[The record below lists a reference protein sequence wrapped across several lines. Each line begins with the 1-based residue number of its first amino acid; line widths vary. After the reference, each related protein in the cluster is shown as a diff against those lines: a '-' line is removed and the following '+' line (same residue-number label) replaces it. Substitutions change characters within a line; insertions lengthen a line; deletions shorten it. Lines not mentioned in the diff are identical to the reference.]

1 MDWRVDWRQ
10 ALPPG
15 GVAGI
20 RASFVAG
27 NILIARRFASPFR
40 TAEGAREAAC
50 KDTRMTAASPWWAPH
65 VHADRRAL
73 LLVRNRIKAALRD
86 RFAANDF
93 IEVEAGILQAS
104 PGNEAHLHAFATEL
118 VTPAAERAR
127 LYLHTS
133 PEFAAKKLL
142 AAGERRIFE
151 FARVFRNRERGALH
165 HPEFTMLE
173 WYRAGEPYTAAMADC
188 AAILGVAARAA
199 GVPRVTFRGRSA
211 DPFAPPERLTV
222 AAAFARFAGIDLL
235 ATLDGRIGDRDA
247 LARQAAAA
255 GIRHADDDGWSD
267 IFSRVL
273 VERIEPS
280 LGIGRATL
288 LDEYP
293 TVEAA
298 LARPTPSDPRVA
310 ERFELYLCGVE
321 VANAFGELTD
331 AAEQRRRFESEMAEM
346 QRRYGTRYPV
356 DEDFLAALGAMPQAC
371 GCALGFDRLV
381 MLVTGASRI
390 DQVIWTP
397 LAPVD

>member
-1 MDWRVDWRQ
+1 
-10 ALPPG
+10 
-15 GVAGI
+15 
-20 RASFVAG
+20 
-27 NILIARRFASPFR
+27 
-40 TAEGAREAAC
+40 
-50 KDTRMTAASPWWAPH
+50 MTAASPWWAPH

-73 LLVRNRIKAALRD
+73 LLARNRIKAALRGH
-86 RFAANDF
+86 FAAHDF
-93 IEVEAGILQAS
+93 VEVEAGILQVS
-104 PGNEAHLHAFATEL
+104 PGNEAHLHAFATDL
-118 VTPAAERAR
+118 VTPAATRER

-165 HPEFTMLE
+165 HPEFTLLE
-173 WYRAGEPYTAAMADC
+173 WYRAGEPYTAAMTDC
-188 AAILGVAARAA
+188 AAILRVAARAA
-199 GVPRVTFRGRSA
+199 GSTQVAFRGRSA

-235 ATLDGRIGDRDA
+235 ATLDGRAGDRAA
-247 LARQAAAA
+247 LARRAAAA
-255 GIRHADDDGWSD
+255 GIRCADDDGWSD

-273 VERIEPS
+273 VERIEPH

-298 LARPTPSDPRVA
+298 LARPMPSDPRVA

-331 AAEQRRRFESEMAEM
+331 AAEQRRRFEGEMAEM
-346 QRRYGTRYPV
+346 QRRYGERYPI

-381 MLVTGASRI
+381 MLLTGASRI

-397 LAPVD
+397 LAPPE